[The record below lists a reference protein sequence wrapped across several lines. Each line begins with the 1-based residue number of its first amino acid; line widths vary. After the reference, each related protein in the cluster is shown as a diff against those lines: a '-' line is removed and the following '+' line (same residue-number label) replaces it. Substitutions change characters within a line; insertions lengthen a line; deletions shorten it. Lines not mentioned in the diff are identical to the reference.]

1 MKVEAKKILE
11 FLHVTENLK
20 KLIRH
25 SWLSDGRQ
33 ESVAEH
39 TWRMSMMFLLVEPHL
54 GVKVDSLKTL
64 EMIIIHDII
73 EALVGDVPAF
83 EQFNAETKLQKI
95 KMETEAIDQIRL
107 TLNNETGEK
116 FHSLWHEFENK
127 QTNEA
132 KVANALDKLE
142 AQIQHNE
149 AGVSTWLDIEKEM
162 LYMMQKHVDFNE
174 FLTVFKDVIVEEA
187 ELQLAN
193 PAVNL

>member
-1 MKVEAKKILE
+1 MESPKIEARKILE
-11 FLHVTENLK
+11 FLHVAENLK

-25 SWLSDGRQ
+25 SWLSDGRR

-39 TWRMSMMFLLVEPHL
+39 TWRMSLMFLLVEPHL
-54 GVKVDSLKTL
+54 GILVDAKKTL

-73 EALVGDVPAF
+73 EALVGDIPAF

-95 KMETEAIDQIRL
+95 KMETEAINEIRS
-107 TLNNETGEK
+107 TLDNETGEK
-116 FHSLWHEFENK
+116 FHLLWHEFENK
-127 QTNEA
+127 ETNEA

-149 AGVSTWLDIEKEM
+149 ADISTWVDIEKEM

-174 FLTVFKDVIVEEA
+174 FLTVLKEVIVEEGA
-187 ELQLAN
+187 SKITASI
-193 PAVNL
+193 

>member
-1 MKVEAKKILE
+1 MTMKTEAKKILE
-11 FLHVTENLK
+11 FLHIAENLK
-20 KLIRH
+20 KLTRH

-39 TWRMSMMFLLVEPHL
+39 TWRMSIMFLLVEPHL
-54 GVKVDSLKTL
+54 GIKIDALKTL
-64 EMIIIHDII
+64 EMIVIHDII

-83 EQFNAETKLQKI
+83 EQFNIETKLQKI
-95 KMETEAIDQIRL
+95 KMETAAIDEIRL
-107 TLNNETGEK
+107 MLDKETGEK

-127 QTNEA
+127 ETNEA

-149 AGVSTWLDIEKEM
+149 ADISTWLDIEKEM

-174 FLTVFKDVIVEEA
+174 FLTVFKDVIVEEGA
-187 ELQLAN
+187 QKL
-193 PAVNL
+193 VN

>member
-11 FLHVTENLK
+11 FLHVAENLK

-39 TWRMSMMFLLVEPHL
+39 TWRMSLMFLLVEPHL
-54 GVKVDSLKTL
+54 GIKVDAQKTL

-73 EALVGDVPAF
+73 EALVGDIPAF
-83 EQFNAETKLQKI
+83 EQFDAETKLQKV
-95 KMETEAIDQIRL
+95 KMETNAINEIRQ
-107 TLNNETGEK
+107 TLDNQTGEK
-116 FHSLWHEFENK
+116 FYELWHEFENK
-127 QTNEA
+127 QSNEA

-149 AGVSTWLDIEKEM
+149 ADISTWLDIEKEM
-162 LYMMQKHVDFNE
+162 LYMMQKHVEFNE
-174 FLTVFKDVIVEEA
+174 FLTVFKDVIVEEG
-187 ELQLAN
+187 ELKLTIK
-193 PAVNL
+193 